1 MCTCFSLAL
10 FSLQRCHRPLLNR
23 SIFFSQ
29 HCITHLCYHSAA
41 DQQDVT
47 WSNQV
52 TVSIKIDLIPAER
65 SISVQVHKTTCLHSC
80 WCFCLQ
86 INELNVLD
94 IESIIS
100 YISLFSWW
108 AASDISVWKCVWR
121 TTSGSVGKK
130 KKKKCYIKVNKVHLS
145 LDRLQ

>member
-65 SISVQVHKTTCLHSC
+65 SISVQVHKTRCLHSC

-130 KKKKCYIKVNKVHLS
+130 KKKCYIKVNKVHLS